1 MWVRYFY
8 YAGSEIQSVTF
19 SSIADSFNWNDPSS
33 LEKLRHFVPLTYK
46 GKDGKTYE
54 MPPFVGICHSAW
66 NISIKEAKIERNM
79 KSLVFIHSGLTEYE
93 SNRFEVS
100 FVGNN
105 QYKKGQINTRGDEVK
120 PYYNDGK
127 YPQNTVKIEGIV
139 EVLEE
144 LPGFLIGWNNSY
156 QGRIVQVK
164 GKQYRAQN
172 KFDGKMWKA
181 EWVRV
186 ID

>member
-1 MWVRYFY
+1 
-8 YAGSEIQSVTF
+8 
-19 SSIADSFNWNDPSS
+19 
-33 LEKLRHFVPLTYK
+33 
-46 GKDGKTYE
+46 
-54 MPPFVGICHSAW
+54 
-66 NISIKEAKIERNM
+66 M

-105 QYKKGQINTRGDEVK
+105 QYKKGQINTREDEVK

-144 LPGFLIGWNNSY
+144 LPSFSIGWNNSY

-172 KFDGKMWKA
+172 KFDGKKWKS

-186 ID
+186 GD